1 MGKRSTFA
9 GYIRQRGS
17 SNPSGAGRTGG
28 TPGTFKCFV
37 QVAFDPTAAAAG
49 TGVYLP
55 AGAVPLG
62 VTTLGGATGG
72 ASPTVDLQLAGGTAA
87 GLANELD
94 ADTASAV
101 EVQTG
106 ADLGVALTANT
117 EIEAGVGASAAT
129 GGTTTALVS
138 YIIADDGVLND

>member
-9 GYIRQRGS
+9 GYIRQRGMA
-17 SNPSGAGRTGG
+17 NPSGNGKG
-28 TPGTFKCFV
+28 TPGTFKTFV
-37 QVAFDPTAAAAG
+37 TVAFDPTAAAAG

-55 AGAVPLG
+55 AGAIPLG

-72 ASPTVDLQLAGGTAA
+72 TTPTVDLQLACGTAA

-106 ADLGVALTANT
+106 ADLGVALTADT

-138 YIIADDGVLND
+138 YIIVDDGVINN

>member
-9 GYIRQRGS
+9 GYIRQRGMAS
-17 SNPSGAGRTGG
+17 PSGNGKG
-28 TPGTFKCFV
+28 TPGTFKTFV
-37 QVAFDPTAAAAG
+37 AVAFDPTAAAAG

-55 AGAVPLG
+55 AGAIPLG

-72 ASPTVDLQLAGGTAA
+72 VTPTVDVQLAGGTAA

-106 ADLGVALTANT
+106 ADLGVALTADT

-129 GGTTTALVS
+129 GGTTTVLVS
-138 YIIADDGVLND
+138 YIIADDGVINS